1 REYVK
6 ECGIEEED
14 LVEINIPAGVAEGM
28 QLSVSGKGN
37 VGPGGGPAGDLI
49 VLIEEVEDEQLKRD
63 GNNIINEQ
71 FISFPDAAMGTTIE
85 VPTVDGKV
93 KVKIEEIL
101 IDVFIGDKKLGTIT
115 EAADEVKIPKESAFD
130 LPVNIN
136 VKTGPTVTKFFTEGT
151 KMVVLGQ
158 KIKVD
163 YKGYIKVKAL
173 GFIPVKVKIDQ
184 SAYFTLKD
192 IIKTNSD
199 TTHQK
204 APATKPQ

>member
-1 REYVK
+1 MKQHLLLLLSIIFIAIAPAHAEDKEPYLVKTKDFHVNDFSLREISL
-6 ECGIEEED
+6 GITA
-14 LVEINIPAGVAEGM
+14 VIYNPY
-28 QLSVSGKGN
+28 
-37 VGPGGGPAGDLI
+37 
-49 VLIEEVEDEQLKRD
+49 
-63 GNNIINEQ
+63 
-71 FISFPDAAMGTTIE
+71 
-85 VPTVDGKV
+85 KV

-115 EAADEVKIPKESAFD
+115 EAAEEVKIPKENAFD

-151 KMVVLGQ
+151 KMVLLGQ

-192 IIKTNSD
+192 IIKSNSD
-199 TTHQK
+199 TTRQK
-204 APATKPQ
+204 TPPNKPTQQQGK